1 MLKILNFR
9 RITGIENPTWI
20 RPYFNPFSQKTNTFK
35 PMRILYIIDNYI
47 CVKSKVIAML
57 YRVSHIKAFLL
68 VIVCVVFTIVPL
80 QGDAEHEPSLHSPGI
95 ADDEGLFSP
104 LSHDALFLVWQEVNF
119 CVGKDTGDGSS
130 WIASCFFKTDTT
142 RLLRSNTATSLLV
155 TDIQSAISSN
165 NVLFSKKLTGFKLTE
180 KSLEYLKDEGMPEE
194 IVEALETMQGQD
206 FIQQDDF
213 LRALETQVGKTQ
225 SDKYKQSILERTD
238 VSFTSGNETSKRL
251 QSMNF
256 GDIVFRP
263 LKSQSVQVVK
273 DKNKMSSQDVLPNLG
288 LGKFIEKLGLDKF
301 IKELST
307 AAVVLIIAACY
318 ALIAWMT
325 KS

>member
-1 MLKILNFR
+1 
-9 RITGIENPTWI
+9 
-20 RPYFNPFSQKTNTFK
+20 
-35 PMRILYIIDNYI
+35 
-47 CVKSKVIAML
+47 ML
-57 YRVSHIKAFLL
+57 YRVSHIKASLL

-95 ADDEGLFSP
+95 PDDEGLFSP
-104 LSHDALFLVWQEVNF
+104 LSHDALFPVWQEVNF
-119 CVGKDTGDGSS
+119 CVGKDTGDGSN
-130 WIASCFFKTDTT
+130 WIASCFKTDTT
-142 RLLRSNTATSLLV
+142 RLLQPNTATSLLV
-155 TDIQSAISSN
+155 TNIQSAISSN

-194 IVEALETMQGQD
+194 IVKALETMQGQD

-273 DKNKMSSQDVLPNLG
+273 DKNKMSSQDVHPNLG
-288 LGKFIEKLGLDKF
+288 LEEFIKKLGLDKF
-301 IKELST
+301 IKELGT
-307 AAVVLIIAACY
+307 AAVVLIIVVCY
-318 ALIAWMT
+318 ALIAWIT